1 MKSALL
7 PFLLAF
13 VSISAFGQQTKT
25 TQTPRNAP
33 KDPAPQPA
41 AIVVEEEKPKI
52 KWLTIQEA
60 AEKMKTQKKK
70 VFVDVYTDWCGW
82 CKRMDSSTFADKKV
96 VKYLNENYYAIK
108 FDAEQR
114 EDITWNGKLYKFKEV
129 GQRGYHELAAEWL
142 GGRLSYPTTV
152 YIDEEMAL
160 IQAIPGFQDAAKLEM
175 ILTYFGSDNHKKT
188 PWETWEKNF
197 VNYRH

>member
-1 MKSALL
+1 MKCAVLSL
-7 PFLLAF
+7 LLAMI
-13 VSISAFGQQTKT
+13 SISAVAQQTKT

-41 AIVVEEEKPKI
+41 VAPVVEEKPKI
-52 KWLTIQEA
+52 KWLTVQEA

-70 VFVDVYTDWCGW
+70 VFVDVYTEWCGW
-82 CKRMDSSTFADKKV
+82 CKRMDSATFTDKNV

-114 EDITWNGKLYKFKEV
+114 GDITWNGKLYKFKEV

-160 IQAIPGFQDAAKLEM
+160 IQSIPGYQEAAKLEM